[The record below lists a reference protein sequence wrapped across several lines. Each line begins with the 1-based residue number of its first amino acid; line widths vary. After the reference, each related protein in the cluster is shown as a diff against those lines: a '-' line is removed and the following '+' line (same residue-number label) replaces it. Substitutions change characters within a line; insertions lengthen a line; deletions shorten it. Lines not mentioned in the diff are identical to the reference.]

1 MNVDRVTIPILQ
13 MKRLKQRG
21 FMTGPRSQDRK
32 SAAGDAN
39 SGSVAL
45 EALLCITLITLIM
58 QVTMGEGQRIFSS
71 GNNTLQNTVLFHS
84 VLEKNSE
91 MLSNLVCLF
100 LSRKKSMPYKA
111 ENYPYLLVYDFSLL
125 FQLCLLFLV
134 SAETKPVDVGHSRR
148 NYELSRGL
156 K

>member
-100 LSRKKSMPYKA
+100 FIQEEVCALRS
-111 ENYPYLLVYDFSLL
+111 
-125 FQLCLLFLV
+125 
-134 SAETKPVDVGHSRR
+134 
-148 NYELSRGL
+148 
-156 K
+156 